1 MARLTR
7 RQRAALTALHRWLG
21 LGLGLLFTLLG
32 ATGSLLVFY
41 VEADRA
47 LNPPQRLQATI
58 GQPSSLD
65 DILALLRAAHPQRH
79 GGWRLELPLTPG
91 QPLQARYY
99 QPEETAERDF
109 APLMVTVDP
118 YRPAILQERFWGHY
132 AVTWIYDL
140 HFNLLLDRNGRLILG
155 LAALALLALIL
166 IGLLLWW
173 PARGRRLAALRP
185 RLGPSGPRRIYDLH
199 VLAGIYG
206 LPLLLLLT
214 VTGAVLEQPGWFK
227 PLLARFSPVD
237 AGPRP
242 VAEHGAVLIGPQ
254 QALRIAQATLPD
266 AEIRWLETPAAGG
279 GFYRLRLYQ
288 PGDPSRR
295 FPHSLIWIDAERGE
309 VLAVR
314 EARRD
319 SGADTF
325 FNWLHPLH
333 NGEAFGLTGRLLV
346 ALAGLLPGLLLLTG
360 LWRWRQKARARR
372 GESSPRPASGTPRAI
387 PADTSARPRRG
398 NGVVVK

>member
-21 LGLGLLFTLLG
+21 LGLGLLFVLLG

-47 LNPPQRLQATI
+47 LNPQQQLPATT
-58 GQPSSLD
+58 GQPRSLD
-65 DILALLRAAHPQRH
+65 DIVALLQAAHPQRH
-79 GGWRLELPLTPG
+79 GGWRLELPLTPE

-99 QPEETAERDF
+99 QPEETAGRDF

-118 YRPAILQERFWGHY
+118 YRLAILQERFWGAY
-132 AVTWIYDL
+132 AATWIYDL
-140 HFNLLLDRNGRLILG
+140 HFNLLLDRNGRFILG

-173 PARGRRLAALRP
+173 PAPGRRKAALRP
-185 RLGPSGPRRIYDLH
+185 HLGPAGPRRIYDLH
-199 VLAGIYG
+199 VLAGVYG

-214 VTGAVLEQPGWFK
+214 VTGAVLEQPDWFK
-227 PLLARFSPVD
+227 PLLARFSPVE

-254 QALRIAQATLPD
+254 QALHIAQAALPD
-266 AEIRWLETPAAGG
+266 AEVRWLETPAAGG

-319 SGADTF
+319 SAADTF

-333 NGEAFGLTGRLLV
+333 NGEAFGLGGRLLV
-346 ALAGLLPGLLLLTG
+346 ALAGLLPGLLFVSG
-360 LWRWRQKARARR
+360 LWRWHQKARARR
-372 GESSPRPASGTPRAI
+372 GEGRRQQE
-387 PADTSARPRRG
+387 ADTTPVSYSEPFSRSSRG
-398 NGVVVK
+398 NGSVVK